1 MRVTYDP
8 EVNMAYI
15 SLLDRE
21 GRVGEAANQIP
32 VPEAGASTAR
42 IVLDIDR
49 DGKLIGIEVF
59 DAREKLP
66 VELLD
71 QAQSP

>member
-1 MRVTYDP
+1 MRVTYDR
-8 EVNMAYI
+8 EVNTAYI
-15 SLLDRE
+15 SFLDRE
-21 GRVGEAANQIP
+21 GRVGEAVKQIP
-32 VPEAGASTAR
+32 VPEAGATAR

-49 DGKLIGIEVF
+49 DGRLIGIEVF

-71 QAQSP
+71 RAQSP